1 MAGGLIF
8 FYIHPDDEIA
18 AAGLLCKLIGKNI
31 PVHLVLGTCG
41 HGGGEAKPGKTVGE
55 TREEEMK
62 ASAKVLGADTLD
74 IWDYIDPEWD
84 GKGRAP
90 EHDPGTF
97 RKQVKSLCEKYQV
110 EVVLGHGSS
119 GEYNHLGHIAWHQR
133 VKEAVEAMQ
142 PGGPVMYS
150 LGAHAPEKIPVEEG
164 KGNINDLAD
173 FVIDVTEYQE
183 FKKMALRCH
192 ESQPYSKSDAWKRQ
206 YEAYHRQV
214 PKTEGPPDD
223 KMREWLEEEA
233 TS

>member
-1 MAGGLIF
+1 MMTGIIRKNKRTIMAGGLIF

-84 GKGRAP
+84 GKG
-90 EHDPGTF
+90 
-97 RKQVKSLCEKYQV
+97 
-110 EVVLGHGSS
+110 
-119 GEYNHLGHIAWHQR
+119 
-133 VKEAVEAMQ
+133 
-142 PGGPVMYS
+142 
-150 LGAHAPEKIPVEEG
+150 
-164 KGNINDLAD
+164 NINDLAD